1 MALTSPINSGSRTGA
16 TPTVAPT
23 PYRVSTEAVRF
34 VSPPTVDTVTLKA
47 IRARIEPNE
56 NFWQFPL
63 PRIPWQVS
71 LALGVYSAVVG
82 LGVVAISFAVYLGA
96 HR

>member
-1 MALTSPINSGSRTGA
+1 MVTTSQIQLPTTERNTPVGVPYRLDTDAVIVVHRPI
-16 TPTVAPT
+16 PTVQL
-23 PYRVSTEAVRF
+23 E
-34 VSPPTVDTVTLKA
+34 A
-47 IRARIEPNE
+47 IRRSIEPNQGW
-56 NFWQFPL
+56 WQFPL